1 MDLSHMQAA
10 IEAAESAPVVLQV
23 KCGTCGEQ
31 LRGPDAI
38 PKRRF
43 SGIVNYDATLCREC
57 QSGWAGYSR
66 IVCVKCHRLVA
77 FMKPRREP
85 CGFTYKQEFSY
96 HVRHCPTCHP
106 TTADGRPSPGASVME
121 YEMYCRDQK
130 LAIKPNE
137 DLIQEIEQKSLQAEA
152 EATKMLANLA
162 QSSVFSK
169 L

>member
-1 MDLSHMQAA
+1 
-10 IEAAESAPVVLQV
+10 
-23 KCGTCGEQ
+23 
-31 LRGPDAI
+31 
-38 PKRRF
+38 
-43 SGIVNYDATLCREC
+43 
-57 QSGWAGYSR
+57 
-66 IVCVKCHRLVA
+66 
-77 FMKPRREP
+77 
-85 CGFTYKQEFSY
+85 
-96 HVRHCPTCHP
+96 
-106 TTADGRPSPGASVME
+106 ME